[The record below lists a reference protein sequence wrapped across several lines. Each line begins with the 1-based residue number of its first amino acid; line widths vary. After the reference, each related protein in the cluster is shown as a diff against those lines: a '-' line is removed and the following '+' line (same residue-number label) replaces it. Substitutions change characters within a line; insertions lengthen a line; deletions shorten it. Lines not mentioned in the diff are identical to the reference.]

1 MLSRFPIV
9 IQDNNTKDVLQSA
22 NTAFARYKQAKT
34 TQQQTNF
41 ITEHTLLFVLQG
53 HKRLHIDGHT
63 YTAED
68 GHLMLMKRGIYT
80 MSEFIEDGLS
90 YEALL
95 LFFNDE
101 FVKKFLHNYQLTT
114 TQAAPMPSHLVIPSN
129 DLLDNFKT
137 QFLGYFGKTMDNLE
151 MILKLKLQEV
161 LLLLLAGPE
170 KKSVLEFLQSI
181 AFGQPLDID
190 YIVRKHLFQP
200 LSLEELAKLSGRSL
214 ASFKRD
220 FQQRYQSPPKKWIN
234 EQRLAHAHMLLQ
246 HSDKQVSEIAL
257 DCGFENIPHFIRIFK
272 QEYGTTP
279 NHARA
284 KNAIV

>member
-1 MLSRFPIV
+1 M
-9 IQDNNTKDVLQSA
+9 LQSDS
-22 NTAFARYKQAKT
+22 NAFARYKLANT
-34 TQQQTNF
+34 AQQHTNF

-53 HKRLHIDGHT
+53 HKRLHIDEST
-63 YTAED
+63 YTAEA

-80 MSEFIEDGLS
+80 MSEFIEEGLN

-101 FVKKFLHNYQLTT
+101 FVKKFLHHYQLTT
-114 TQAAPMPSHLVIPSN
+114 TQAAPAPSHLVIPSN
-129 DLLDNFKT
+129 ELLDNFKS
-137 QFLGYFGKTMDNLE
+137 QYMSYFGKTMDNLE

-161 LLLLLAGPE
+161 LLLLLAGPQR
-170 KKSVLEFLQSI
+170 KNILEFLQSI
-181 AFGQPLDID
+181 TFGQPLDID

-200 LSLEELAKLSGRSL
+200 LTLEELAKLSGRSL

-220 FQQRYQSPPKKWIN
+220 FQQRYQSAPKKWIN

-246 HSDKQVSEIAL
+246 HSDKQVSEVAMG
-257 DCGFENIPHFIRIFK
+257 CGFENIPHFIRIFK
-272 QEYGTTP
+272 QEYGVTP